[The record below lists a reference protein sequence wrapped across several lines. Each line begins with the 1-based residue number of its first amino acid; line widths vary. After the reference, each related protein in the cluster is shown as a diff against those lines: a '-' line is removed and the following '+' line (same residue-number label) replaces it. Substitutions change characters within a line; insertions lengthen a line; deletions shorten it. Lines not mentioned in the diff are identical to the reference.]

1 MKRDRPLFP
10 SGCLNIFLSYN
21 GAQMIAKLSSPA
33 IILSAFLMAS
43 CGSDTGLSGDGS
55 TDSAADRD
63 AAEDEAAADILPD
76 PEPDPDPDVSDVGE
90 VEVPGPD
97 ITFILGFITDI
108 PGYEYLYAQTSDYS
122 CDMTW
127 ITIWNGPSRIRMLP
141 DCSIC
146 GCDECD
152 TCAVCGACMTSAAQ
166 VDSGSDVRF
175 EWDGV
180 VHARG
185 TCTPESGGP
194 AMTCERK
201 IALEP
206 GIYTA
211 RFCWGI
217 ADENGFPDNVIPDPW
232 CEHITFDYPV
242 YGGTITHIV
251 NNSG

>member
-1 MKRDRPLFP
+1 MGYNVTEMKERL
-10 SGCLNIFLSYN
+10 L
-21 GAQMIAKLSSPA
+21 SPA

-55 TDSAADRD
+55 TDSAVDRD
-63 AAEDEAAADILPD
+63 AEEEAAAADILPD
-76 PEPDPDPDVSDVGE
+76 PEPDPEPELNDVEE

-127 ITIWNGPSRIRMLP
+127 ITMWDGSSRIPMLP
-141 DCSIC
+141 DCSTC
-146 GCDECD
+146 ACDECD
-152 TCAVCGACMTSAAQ
+152 ACAVCGSCMTAAAQ
-166 VDSGSDVRF
+166 VEGGSDVRF

-180 VHARG
+180 VHARD
-185 TCTPESGGP
+185 TCTPDSGGADMP
-194 AMTCERK
+194 CEIK
-201 IALEP
+201 IALDP
-206 GIYTA
+206 GTYTA

-217 ADENGFPDNVIPDPW
+217 ADENGFPDDVIPDPW
-232 CEHITFDYPV
+232 CEDITFDYPV
-242 YGGTITHIV
+242 HGGTITYVV